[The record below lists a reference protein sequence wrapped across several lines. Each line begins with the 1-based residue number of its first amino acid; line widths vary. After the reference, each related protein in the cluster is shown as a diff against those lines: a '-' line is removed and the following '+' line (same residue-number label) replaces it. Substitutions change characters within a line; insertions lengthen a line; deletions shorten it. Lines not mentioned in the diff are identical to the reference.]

1 MTEDAPNSTTTR
13 WWVAGIVV
21 VIVVIAI
28 VATALLRGGDQETD
42 PAPTPSP
49 DTESSTST
57 PEDTDGDD
65 QAEGSVSGDAFGR
78 RVVTPGNDRGNP
90 LTDQI
95 HRSDDLCSD
104 QEQARTPEGLEIQ
117 RTHNVMTVWST
128 SDGPSDNTETVP
140 GGYSHTPAG
149 AALAAWN
156 LSTLANAG
164 GDVSTDVLA
173 DYMGMSDQ
181 DGEEFRRIVEAE
193 GGSQAIGQRQ
203 GSDDLMVPDGHR
215 ILSCADDLVIVELAK
230 PLGADASGPTDT
242 YWQVMRI
249 PMIWQDGHWEING
262 QDNNSAVRETINDLG
277 SEWSRWEF

>member
-1 MTEDAPNSTTTR
+1 MDEDAPKNTSAR
-13 WWVAGIVV
+13 WWILGIVAALV
-21 VIVVIAI
+21 VVAI
-28 VATALLRGGDQETD
+28 VATSLLQSGGQND
-42 PAPTPSP
+42 PEPTTEPEPEPSTSAPENTE
-49 DTESSTST
+49 DGAGTESS
-57 PEDTDGDD
+57 
-65 QAEGSVSGDAFGR
+65 VSADAFGR
-78 RVVTPGNDRGNP
+78 RVVTPSNDRGTP
-90 LTDQI
+90 LADQL
-95 HRSDDLCSD
+95 HRTDDLCSD

-128 SDGPSDNTETVP
+128 SDGPSDNAEAIP
-140 GGYSHTPAG
+140 EGYSRTPAG
-149 AALAAWN
+149 AALASWN

-181 DGEEFRRIVEAE
+181 DGDEFRRIVEEE
-193 GGSQAIGQRQ
+193 GGSQAIEQRQ
-203 GSDDLMVPDGHR
+203 GSEDLMVPDGHR

-262 QDNNSAVRETINDLG
+262 QDNNNAVRETINELG
-277 SEWSRWEF
+277 SEWSPWGF